1 LPIHYFCG
9 NVNVGVNLTWEEMM
23 SPSLTA
29 HKHVVEA
36 LTPAQEDPE
45 FEAKLAVFAERY
57 RRILDHG
64 AVVSIPDNPIG
75 HLHFTA
81 LEVIDETGLAVDPE
95 RVLLHL
101 NTFHRKDD
109 LDAFLRG
116 AADRGV
122 RYLLVV
128 SGDGGPRLPKLEPED
143 LGLATK
149 AVTSVELLDY
159 IRSRYPSMFTCGV
172 AYNQYEPV
180 EHETEKLLRKLDA
193 GAAFVITQPVIGADG
208 RIARLMGHGAPVF
221 VDAWMSRKIELVYQ
235 CAGVTAPRTEPG
247 SPAYSP
253 EENLR
258 LLRSAYP
265 TAGVYLSMLGMKKD
279 WSALMPRLAPAGRA

>member
-1 LPIHYFCG
+1 MSLP
-9 NVNVGVNLTWEEMM
+9 
-23 SPSLTA
+23 LTA
-29 HKHVVEA
+29 CKHVIEA

-45 FEAKLAVFAERY
+45 FEAKLSVFADRY

-64 AVVSIPDNPIG
+64 AVVSIPDNPMG

-81 LEVIDETGLAVDPE
+81 LEVIEELDLAIDPE
-95 RVLLHL
+95 RVLVHL
-101 NTFHRKDD
+101 NTFHQKHD
-109 LDAFLRG
+109 LDAFLKG
-116 AADRGV
+116 AADRGL

-128 SGDGGPRLPKLEPED
+128 SGDGGPRLPRLEPEA
-143 LGLATK
+143 LGLTAK

-159 IRSRYPSMFTCGV
+159 IRSRYPSTFTCGV

-180 EHETEKLLRKLDA
+180 EHETGKLLKKLDA
-193 GAAFVITQPVIGADG
+193 GAEFVITQPVIGADG
-208 RIARLMGHGAPVF
+208 RIARLMGHGVPVF
-221 VDAWMSRKIELVYQ
+221 VEAWMSRKIELVYE
-235 CAGVTAPRTEPG
+235 CVGVTAPHVEPG

-279 WSALMPRLAPAGRA
+279 WSALMPRYAPAGRA